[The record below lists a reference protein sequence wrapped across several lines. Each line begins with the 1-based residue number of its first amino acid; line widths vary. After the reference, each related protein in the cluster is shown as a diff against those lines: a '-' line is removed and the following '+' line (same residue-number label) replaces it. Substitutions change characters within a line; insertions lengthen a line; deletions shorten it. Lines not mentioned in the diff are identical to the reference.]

1 MPEKKLQRS
10 NTMNKFLTGHL
21 QMFVVVIGSL
31 FIMMLFSACQGF
43 AIPGT
48 NGTTGSATLIGQ
60 VQSVNASAHSVT
72 LTVNGQQLT
81 VNGLTDQQVALLQ
94 SQQGKRY
101 SIQVTQAGTNTY
113 TISTNTQPQETDSAT
128 PGVINT
134 MPENNAPENTNNGVN
149 EPGTIEFEGK
159 VQSVNNNNITVGLPD
174 GQGLSM
180 NIVNGQT
187 DEGDL
192 NGAQL
197 TVGQI
202 VKATATAN
210 TSDGSFT
217 ASKLDIAKPDET
229 QNQNTVKYQ
238 GYTTSAVGSDN
249 KLNFKVGNKSFSYS
263 IVNGADLKDF
273 NYSAQSIGNNVP
285 VKVKVAFNNGT
296 GTVVSVDNGNH

>member
-1 MPEKKLQRS
+1 
-10 NTMNKFLTGHL
+10 
-21 QMFVVVIGSL
+21 
-31 FIMMLFSACQGF
+31 MMLFSACQGF

-48 NGTTGSATLIGQ
+48 NSTTGSATLIGQ
-60 VQSVNASAHSVT
+60 VQSVNASAHSVM

-81 VNGLTDQQVALLQ
+81 VNGLTDQQVAFLQ
-94 SQQGKRY
+94 PQQGKTFT
-101 SIQVTQAGTNTY
+101 IQVTQAGTNTY
-113 TISTNTQPQETDSAT
+113 TISTNTQPQLTDNAT
-128 PGVINT
+128 PGVITNT
-134 MPENNAPENTNNGVN
+134 PENNAPENTNNGVN
-149 EPGTIEFEGK
+149 EPVTIEFEGK

-197 TVGQI
+197 TAGQF

-217 ASKLDIAKPDET
+217 ASKLDIAKPDEAQDPNT
-229 QNQNTVKYQ
+229 LNTVKYQ
-238 GYTTSAVGSDN
+238 GVTTSAVGSDN

-285 VKVKVAFNNGT
+285 VKVKVVYNGST
-296 GTVVSVDNGNH
+296 GTVVSVGNGN